1 MVRKFQDL
9 VVSGISTNILSDKV
23 VITWNIA
30 GLNEFEKP
38 LYVVS
43 IWSDENGVRL
53 LKQVNTTETMHEL
66 GIARRPWKFQLE
78 VLPVI
83 GEYVGIASD
92 NVTIDLEEMDVAPTD
107 IEAVVI
113 SHSQVFID
121 FEPISNIYVYGEDKG
136 CEVQIC
142 EKQEDSPT
150 CLRKTVPP
158 RAGGA
163 EFNDLKPA
171 KIYYAQ
177 VACLTN
183 AGKGLPSSWIAFRNA
198 DLTAPSITTTKKT
211 RRPKFVATTDSYQD
225 STLVINIRAQEG
237 LSLVIVWSF
246 NTKGGAL
253 FDIGLIKKFQL
264 LQYKKDIRGTYSD
277 RLVITDDPKKRE
289 IDVGRYW
296 RKQKTIGFV
305 QKRETDEKN
314 GHKKYDNKNITKNVK
329 SCFDLDHG

>member
-1 MVRKFQDL
+1 MN
-9 VVSGISTNILSDKV
+9 TA
-23 VITWNIA
+23 VIVMFA
-30 GLNEFEKP
+30 
-38 LYVVS
+38 S
-43 IWSDENGVRL
+43 R
-53 LKQVNTTETMHEL
+53 
-66 GIARRPWKFQLE
+66 IARRSNRRSCMYAQGFLAHDAKFGPADG
-78 VLPVI
+78 VLLTT
-83 GEYVGIASD
+83 A
-92 NVTIDLEEMDVAPTD
+92 NTFAL
-107 IEAVVI
+107 
-113 SHSQVFID
+113 
-121 FEPISNIYVYGEDKG
+121 K
-136 CEVQIC
+136 VQIC